1 MRIDRAISGLKTRI
15 AAREPRDSTYNF
27 VQYNNYIDINVLFGL
42 MQENAQSVSAHIGL
56 SSGRRRIAPTLLAI
70 RHR

>member
-27 VQYNNYIDINVLFGL
+27 VQYNDWINV
-42 MQENAQSVSAHIGL
+42 NV
-56 SSGRRRIAPTLLAI
+56 
-70 RHR
+70 